1 MNIIKK
7 LSQHKTK
14 YFGFLYH
21 ANAVVTVANLILYA
35 ITLSPVFVALSA
47 VSAVSAWAAKLQ
59 LDLIKK
65 NACSTTT
72 ALSDQHR

>member
-14 YFGFLYH
+14 YFCLLYH
-21 ANAVVTVANLILYA
+21 ANAVITVANLILYG
-35 ITLSPVFVALSA
+35 ITLSPVFVALSV
-47 VSAVSAWAAKLQ
+47 VSAVSAWSAKLQ
-59 LDLIKK
+59 LDLMKK
-65 NACSTTT
+65 NTCSTST